1 MTSFARTGSP
11 LRVMGYP
18 PDNGSKLPLYLA
30 QEAGIFEEN
39 GIRIT
44 FHDPGSNEK
53 LYEGEKNGAA
63 DIYVASAV
71 NVVGNSAGRDN
82 LVIVANTGYHYFRF
96 MTDAS
101 IARPEDLKGKRVATS
116 PPGSAAALIDRIIL
130 TKLGLDPERDVT
142 LVPFGQSSGR
152 NFGKGGLAR
161 VNALI
166 SGEISAT
173 AVTTEGILE
182 LEKLGLDKKYP
193 VLTDY
198 EKLNV
203 YTGGGGDY
211 AVSRTFLKESRD
223 KVKVFLRSICEAI
236 ALARKDKPKA
246 METLRKTM
254 RIEDP
259 ALLDFTY
266 RTYVE
271 RVIPERPY
279 VRLESIEIALR
290 ITSSDADTKGT
301 RPEDLVDLSLIREL
315 ESEGLFEQL
324 YR

>member
-1 MTSFARTGSP
+1 VTGFAQSRRP
-11 LRVMGYP
+11 IRVVGYP

-30 QEAGIFEEN
+30 QEAGIFERN
-39 GIRIT
+39 GLQVYV
-44 FHDPGSNEK
+44 HDPGSNEK
-53 LYEGEKNGAA
+53 LYEAEENGAA
-63 DIYVASAV
+63 DIYVVSAV
-71 NVVGNSAGRDN
+71 NVVSNSVGRAN
-82 LVIVANTGYHYFRF
+82 LVLVANTGYHYFRF
-96 MTDAS
+96 MTDPSVAK
-101 IARPEDLKGKRVATS
+101 PEDLKGKRVATS
-116 PPGSAAALIDRIIL
+116 PPGSAAALIDRIVL
-130 TKLGLDPERDVT
+130 MKLGLDPDRDVEFV
-142 LVPFGQSSGR
+142 LFGQSSGR

-161 VNALI
+161 VHALI

-182 LEKLGLDKKYP
+182 LEKLGLNSEFR

-211 AVSRTFLKESRD
+211 AVSRSFLRESRD
-223 KVKVFLRSICEAI
+223 KVKAFLRSICEAI
-236 ALARKDKPKA
+236 ALARKDRPKA
-246 METLRKTM
+246 KETLAKTM

-259 ALLDFTY
+259 VLLDFTY

-271 RVIPERPY
+271 RVIPQRPY
-279 VRLESIEIALR
+279 VRPESIEFALR
-290 ITSSDADTKGT
+290 ATSPDAVAQGT
-301 RPEDLVDLSLIREL
+301 RAQDLVDLSLIREL